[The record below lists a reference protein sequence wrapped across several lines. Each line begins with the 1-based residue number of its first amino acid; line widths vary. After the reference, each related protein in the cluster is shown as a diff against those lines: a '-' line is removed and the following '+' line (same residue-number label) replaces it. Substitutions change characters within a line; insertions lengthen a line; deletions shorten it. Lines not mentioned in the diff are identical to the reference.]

1 MTEISYDGLAFPV
14 RDDIVASERRAW
26 RRLAAAGTW
35 WTGAERLAIAAEARN
50 ATACPLCR
58 ARKEALSPRQVTG
71 DHAHLGALPAAAVEA
86 IHAIRT
92 DPGRL
97 TRDWYQGILDQG
109 LSQEKYVELVGVVV
123 TTVMVDTFA
132 RGVGA
137 EAPALPQAAIDGA
150 PGGHRPAGAKINHH
164 WVATLAPEDVSSADP
179 DPYGGGRAANI
190 HRAMSLVPEEVM
202 GFFDLAGA
210 HYLTGDEMQDLGNE
224 PRAIDR
230 AQIELVAGRVSAL
243 NQCVY

>member
-1 MTEISYDGLAFPV
+1 MSQISYDGLPFPV
-14 RDDIVASERRAW
+14 REDIVAAERRAW
-26 RRLAAAGTW
+26 RRLAGAGTW

-50 ATACPLCR
+50 AAGCPLCR
-58 ARKEALSPRQVTG
+58 AKKEALSP
-71 DHAHLGALPAAAVEA
+71 HAVAGEHAGLGVLPTVLVEA

-97 TRDWYQGILDQG
+97 TRDWYDGILSQG
-109 LSQEKYVELVGVVV
+109 LAEENYVELVGVVV
-123 TTVMVDTFA
+123 TTVLIDTFA
-132 RGVGA
+132 RGLGA
-137 EAPALPQAAIDGA
+137 PPPALPDAIDGV
-150 PGGHRPAGAKINHH
+150 PGCHRPTGAKRNHH
-164 WVATLAPEDVSSADP
+164 WVATLAPEDVGAADP
-179 DPYGGGRAANI
+179 DPYSGNPRAANI
-190 HRAMSLVPEEVM
+190 HRAMSLVPEEVI

-210 HYLTGDEMQDLGNE
+210 HYLTGAQMQDLGNE